1 MILLASGVA
10 QFFVFLFA
18 LNAVLFVVAF
28 LWNIRQ
34 MKLINYLGAV
44 RFFMGLGAAAI
55 ITFWLVIY
63 VDRDNTKKPLPA
75 TDLESTNGR
84 PNPTERAIPTAPGL
98 RSRIVGSLRQQ
109 DRTSKILFAV
119 HRQPKPRNVRPHQP
133 INGGKR
139 PTRDRAGKR

>member
-34 MKLINYLGAV
+34 MKLIDYLGAV

-63 VDRDNTKKPLPA
+63 VDRDGAEKPPPA
-75 TDLESTNGR
+75 TDLESTS
-84 PNPTERAIPTAPGL
+84 ERAIPTAPRTPRPNRWLTPATRPSQQEPL
-98 RSRIVGSLRQQ
+98 RGPSPA
-109 DRTSKILFAV
+109 KAE
-119 HRQPKPRNVRPHQP
+119 
-133 INGGKR
+133 KR
-139 PTRDRAGKR
+139 SSPSADQWWEEP

>member
-18 LNAVLFVVAF
+18 LNAVLFVVVF

-34 MKLINYLGAV
+34 MKPIDYVGAV

-63 VDRDNTKKPLPA
+63 VDRDGAKKQLPA
-75 TDLESTNGR
+75 TDLESTTGR
-84 PNPTERAIPTAPGL
+84 PNPTERAIPTAPRTPRPNRWL
-98 RSRIVGSLRQQ
+98 TPATRPSQPEPPRWPSPAKSEKRSL
-109 DRTSKILFAV
+109 
-119 HRQPKPRNVRPHQP
+119 QPADQWWEE
-133 INGGKR
+133 
-139 PTRDRAGKR
+139 